1 MFSKFKLEKPSHV
14 SYKRYP
20 RHFEN
25 SANILSLPLI
35 EAYRQQICMMRA
47 EMERLKAKESIHEA
61 IIQSQGTELTIARAE
76 VFQLRQE
83 IQLLLD
89 EAELSALRM
98 DPIRNRVKFNITKK
112 PSRNWRSL
120 QGRSKGKRLASTFK
134 MQQKKN

>member
-1 MFSKFKLEKPSHV
+1 
-14 SYKRYP
+14 
-20 RHFEN
+20 
-25 SANILSLPLI
+25 
-35 EAYRQQICMMRA
+35 MMRA